1 MSPASNPPPT
11 RLSELLPGARGTVIG
26 LNPVGVP
33 DPHLLRRLSEL
44 GFLPGEPVQLMRRG
58 PGGREPLAVQVGE
71 TFFALRRVE
80 AQCVEVRVE
89 VGVEPN
95 SARMPS

>member
-1 MSPASNPPPT
+1 
-11 RLSELLPGARGTVIG
+11 LSELPPGASGTVIG
-26 LNPVGVP
+26 LNPADAP
-33 DPHLLRRLSEL
+33 DPQLLRRLSEL

-89 VGVEPN
+89 VSVEP
-95 SARMPS
+95 SVERRPA